1 MSRLDY
7 LHKVKRIVV
16 KVGSNS
22 LTTNYTIDK
31 TKIKKI
37 VNELSAL
44 AQSYEILLVSSGA
57 IAAGRGLLGFHS
69 KIRNVSEKQAAAS
82 IGQIELIE
90 IYKKFF
96 NKNQITIS
104 QILLT
109 EGDFADRQKYL
120 NARNAFN
127 VLLKH
132 HVLPIVN
139 ENDTVGISEIIF
151 GDNDMLSALIA
162 ILVDA
167 DLLIILSDVDGLL
180 DFNKKKLVGQVEKID
195 DTILSLAQT
204 KKTKEGRGGMVSKL
218 KAIEAVMEAGKLGII
233 ANSQRKE
240 VLSDLLQGKELGTFF
255 ASKNF
260 LSDKK
265 TGNSKKKWIRYSG
278 MSKGIL
284 KLDNGAV
291 SALRRN
297 KSLLATGIKTV
308 EGFFN
313 RGDVVTICDER
324 GKSIGRGI
332 VNYSSKDVELIKGK
346 KTSDFEKILGFKLN
360 NEIVHKDNFVLLS

>member
-1 MSRLDY
+1 MTRLDY

-22 LTTNYTIDK
+22 LTTDYTIDK

-37 VNELSAL
+37 VNGLSEL

-57 IAAGRGLLGFHS
+57 IAAGRGLLGLHS

-120 NARNAFN
+120 NARDTVN

-132 HVLPIVN
+132 KVLPIIN

-167 DLLIILSDVDGLL
+167 DLLITLSDVDGLM
-180 DFNKKKLVGQVEKID
+180 DFNKKRLVTHVEKID
-195 DTILSLAQT
+195 DTIFSLVQA
-204 KKTKEGRGGMVSKL
+204 KKTKEGRGGMISKL
-218 KAIEAVMEAGKLGII
+218 KAVQTVMDSGKLGII
-233 ANSQRKE
+233 ANSQKKN

-255 ASKNF
+255 APKNF

-265 TGNSKKKWIRYSG
+265 NGHFKKKWIRYSG
-278 MSKGIL
+278 MSKGVL
-284 KLDNGAV
+284 KLDSGAV
-291 SALRRN
+291 SALSRN

-313 RGDVVTICDER
+313 RGDIVTICDDR
-324 GKSIGRGI
+324 GKSVGRGI
-332 VNYSSKDVELIKGK
+332 VNYSSKDLELIKGK

-360 NEIVHKDNFVLLS
+360 NEIVHKDNFVFIN